1 MTIVKSHV
9 CDMCGGP
16 LDIDLDRQL
25 YVCSFCGVT
34 HDYEYFREDDVRVKA
49 RTALSAGEFGA
60 AKDAFEFILSK
71 VPHDFEALCGLILC
85 RNKKKTMS
93 SIMTGNGVHFSEKLE
108 ELVFAKDNCLP
119 EHKDYFEK
127 ISEAARLFGQY
138 KEKQAEVH
146 RLESKRSEE
155 AKTLGA
161 LKHDYIIINNRFVN
175 GLDDL
180 MEEKTSQGTPVIFG
194 IIVFLM
200 IIIIAVAAYGGWLI
214 LGAAAAIAVI
224 AAVVAIVKNKNK
236 LKGIRL
242 DIASSEKRMDELSDE
257 IRNKKNEAAEI
268 HAMYREKKEE
278 ISDADP
284 LKNEVVA

>member
-25 YVCSFCGVT
+25 YVCSYCGVT

-49 RTALSAGEFGA
+49 KKALAAGEFGA
-60 AKDAFEFILSK
+60 AKDAFEFIISK
-71 VPHDFEALCGLILC
+71 DPHDFEALCGLILC

-119 EHKDYFEK
+119 EHRDYFEK
-127 ISEAARLFGQY
+127 IIEAARLFGKY
-138 KEKQAEVH
+138 KEKQIEVH
-146 RLESKRSEE
+146 RLESKRAEE
-155 AKTLGA
+155 AKTLGT
-161 LKHDYIIINNRFVN
+161 LKHEYINIDNSFANS
-175 GLDDL
+175 LDDL
-180 MEEKTSQGTPVIFG
+180 MEAKTSKGTPVIIG
-194 IIVFLM
+194 IIIFLV

-214 LGAAAAIAVI
+214 LGAAAVIAVI
-224 AAVVAIVKNKNK
+224 AAVVAVVKKKNK
-236 LKGIRL
+236 LKGLRQ

-284 LKNEVVA
+284 LTNEVVA